1 MQGHVRLDLAS
12 DKAAFKITKN
22 LTPSFTSFEH
32 IDITL
37 TYKNFNF
44 RLVVIYRP
52 PPLTKNKLTTA
63 KFFNEFVRLTE
74 DLKNCHSPQLI
85 TGDFNFHFDKNDNA
99 YARNFF
105 TSLSSKYDSTSHWL
119 NPP

>member
-1 MQGHVRLDLAS
+1 MQGYIRLDLAS
-12 DKAAFKITKN
+12 EKAAFKITKN

-63 KFFNEFVRLTE
+63 KFFNEFARLTE
-74 DLKNCHSPQLI
+74 DLKNCHSPLLI

-99 YARNFF
+99 DARNFF